1 VVANQRGGG
10 ERLMVVTT
18 IMGTAIGQARGAP
31 SRGLSYINLDV
42 RGDVFVDVD
51 SHEKFNITD

>member
-1 VVANQRGGG
+1 MCTA
-10 ERLMVVTT
+10 
-18 IMGTAIGQARGAP
+18 MGQVCSSL